1 MPFKI
6 SAADFERSP
15 FTGMTWQHWVDA
27 GIYLLEVFFDNC
39 PQPGIHW
46 FFRAMRRP

>member
-27 GIYLLEVFFDNC
+27 GIYLLEGVFRQLHSAGQSLVF
-39 PQPGIHW
+39 PS
-46 FFRAMRRP
+46 